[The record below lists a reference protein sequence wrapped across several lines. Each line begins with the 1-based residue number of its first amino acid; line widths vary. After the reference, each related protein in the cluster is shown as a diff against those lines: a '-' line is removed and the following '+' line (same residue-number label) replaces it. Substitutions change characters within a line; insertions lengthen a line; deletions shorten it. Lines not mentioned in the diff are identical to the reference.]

1 MGRASISIFWSRV
14 SIFVS
19 LCAVIPVG
27 LGFKFYDGP
36 GAWWFNNY
44 GAGVAYEIFWCLVVF
59 LIWPKK
65 RNATKIVVGVFVV
78 TYLLEALQLWHPTF
92 LEKVRATFLGA
103 ALIGTTF
110 TWWDFPH
117 YALGS
122 SIGWLWMRGLGRIVT
137 MDNINKK

>member
-19 LCAVIPVG
+19 RCAVIPVG
-27 LGFKFYDGP
+27 I
-36 GAWWFNNY
+36 
-44 GAGVAYEIFWCLVVF
+44 GV
-59 LIWPKK
+59 K
-65 RNATKIVVGVFVV
+65 V